1 MSQNSSAKT
10 AAELSATGIRI
21 SVSESERFAASLDN
35 TRYSA
40 LPDCVAHAEKPE
52 DIGRILRVAHKNAT
66 PVTVRG
72 RGTGCAAGCVPFC
85 GGIVLDVSAI
95 DFIEIDAAARVAH
108 VGAGAVTA
116 DIDAAARKF
125 GLMYAPDPS
134 SHKYSSIGGN
144 IACNAGG
151 LRAAKYGVTR
161 EHVLALSAFLAD
173 GTRIKCGLPLRKF
186 SAGPNLRDFFIGSEG
201 TFGVVSEAWLKLL
214 PAPEKKRAAL
224 AYFDGDSAGFE
235 AVEKI
240 MLSPLQPAVLEFM
253 DVETV
258 ACVGAREPSF
268 KIPRGSCALL
278 AEFDSADADAE
289 ASLFISLLRELS
301 NGTARAAKDDA
312 EAEELW
318 RVRRSASPA
327 MYGLGNAKL
336 NQDIVLPLEKTREF
350 FKFFKQLGNGIGL
363 PTPVFGHAADG
374 NYHIHFMYDA
384 NDEGARSR
392 ALEGMRA
399 AIEKAIEM
407 GGAVSG
413 EHGIGALK
421 SKYMAI
427 QHGEAE
433 LKLMRAIKRAFDP
446 KNILNPEKV
455 YTVTDL
461 PNAAPFKGVKLPW
474 D

>member
-134 SHKYSSIGGN
+134 SHKYS
-144 IACNAGG
+144 CNRRQHRMQRR
-151 LRAAKYGVTR
+151 RAARGKIRGDAGAR
-161 EHVLALSAFLAD
+161 SGAF
-173 GTRIKCGLPLRKF
+173 RISGRRNANQMRPSSEKIQHRPQPARL
-186 SAGPNLRDFFIGSEG
+186 FIGSEG
-201 TFGVVSEAWLKLL
+201 TLGVVCEAWLKLL

-258 ACVGAREPSF
+258 ACVRAREPSF
-268 KIPRGSCALL
+268 KIPCGSCALL

-318 RVRRSASPA
+318 RVPPFGFAGHVWAGECEAQSGHRASARKDAGVFQIFQTAGERDRPAHARIRARGRR
-327 MYGLGNAKL
+327 
-336 NQDIVLPLEKTREF
+336 QLPHTFHVRR
-350 FKFFKQLGNGIGL
+350 Q
-363 PTPVFGHAADG
+363 
-374 NYHIHFMYDA
+374 
-384 NDEGARSR
+384 
-392 ALEGMRA
+392 
-399 AIEKAIEM
+399 
-407 GGAVSG
+407 
-413 EHGIGALK
+413 
-421 SKYMAI
+421 
-427 QHGEAE
+427 
-433 LKLMRAIKRAFDP
+433 
-446 KNILNPEKV
+446 
-455 YTVTDL
+455 
-461 PNAAPFKGVKLPW
+461 
-474 D
+474 